1 LAQQTEFS
9 RDLLDYVRD
18 VSLRD
23 DDILREL
30 RAETADLPMGMAMQ
44 VLAEEGQFL
53 ALLVALTGARRVV
66 EVGTFTGYSTLC
78 MARALPAD
86 GRIITLDIS
95 PRWPMIAE
103 PYWRRAGVADRIE
116 VRIGAAAESLAGL
129 AHEPG
134 VVDMVFVDADKTG
147 YRGYYETALELIR
160 PGGLV
165 VLDNTAWNGRV
176 LDQHATDEDTTAVRV
191 LNAALR
197 DDERVDLVM
206 LPFADGITLARKR

>member
-9 RDLLDYVRD
+9 KDLLDYVRA
-18 VSLRD
+18 VSLRE

-86 GRIITLDIS
+86 GRIVTLDIS
-95 PRWPMIAE
+95 PKWPMIAE

-116 VRIGAAAESLAGL
+116 VRIGAAQESLAAL
-129 AHEPG
+129 ADESG
-134 VVDMVFVDADKTG
+134 VVDLVFIDADKAG
-147 YRGYYETALELIR
+147 YHDYYETALELLR

-165 VLDNTAWNGRV
+165 VLDNTGWNGRV
-176 LDQHATDEDTTAVRV
+176 IDPDANDVDTVAVRA
-191 LNAALR
+191 LNIALR
-197 DDERVDLVM
+197 DDQRVDLVM